1 MNLIKNYFSY
11 VLTII
16 SILFS
21 LYVIFKSEIFW
32 NGEIREYYLKYYII
46 SCILLL
52 ISFVSFVLS
61 EEIKTYIAIFMFSI
75 IFGLYLFELYLIFFI
90 KGINFD
96 TRTKFQAFLDKKT
109 NITDL
114 VLTVT
119 PSNYFNKDVEVFP
132 LSGISNS
139 NTLDCNE
146 DGYFSIIETDR
157 YGFNNPDEV
166 WDKDHIDYA
175 LIGDSFVWGS
185 CVNRPND
192 LGSVIKNISKS
203 TVLNL
208 GYGGN
213 GPLASYASIKEYLPR
228 QTKNIVWFYFE
239 GNDNENLL
247 SELENKFLKNYFYE
261 NNFNQ
266 NLKTKH
272 DIIDTMGKKEIAEL
286 IVKKNEKSKQI
297 LFERIKI
304 LKLDEVRF
312 IIGGYYE
319 YIRRQ
324 LNNTNNEI
332 DRKTPEKE
340 ITKIVKLMKIN
351 SNKIGAN
358 LYFVY
363 LPEFARFKNKYSNK
377 NYKKIKD
384 IINKNDIYFID
395 IIEEVFK
402 KTDNPLEYF
411 PNNLRGSDLHYNEKG
426 YFEIGNI
433 VYETIN
439 SQN

>member
-1 MNLIKNYFSY
+1 MNWIKKYFSY
-11 VLTII
+11 VLII
-16 SILFS
+16 VSIFFLT
-21 LYVIFKSEIFW
+21 YIIYKSEIYW
-32 NGEIREYYLKYYII
+32 NGDLRYYYFKYYII
-46 SCILLL
+46 SFILFL
-52 ISFVSFVLS
+52 ISFLSFFLS
-61 EEIKTYIAIFMFSI
+61 VKIKTYITIIMLSI

-90 KGINFD
+90 QGINFD
-96 TRTKFQAFLDKKT
+96 TRTKVQAFLDKKT

-114 VLTVT
+114 VLPVF
-119 PSNYFNKDVEVFP
+119 PSNYLDKDVELFP

-146 DGYFSIIETDR
+146 SGYYSIVETDR

-166 WDKDHIDYA
+166 WDKDNIDYA

-247 SELENKFLKNYFYE
+247 SELENKFLKNYYYE
-261 NNFNQ
+261 KNFNQ

-272 DIIDTMGKKEIAEL
+272 DIINTMGKKEIAEL
-286 IVKKNEKSKQI
+286 IIKKNEKSKQS
-297 LFERIKI
+297 LFDRIKI
-304 LKLDEVRF
+304 LKLNEVRF
-312 IIGGYYE
+312 IIGEYNE
-319 YIRRQ
+319 YIKRQ
-324 LNNTNNEI
+324 LKNTNNEI

-351 SNKIGAN
+351 SDKIGAN

-363 LPEFARFKNKYSNK
+363 LPEHARFKHKYSNK

-384 IINKNDIYFID
+384 IINKNEIYLID

-402 KTDNPLEYF
+402 KTNNPLEYF

-433 VYETIN
+433 VYEIIN